1 MKQFLAALALAAFI
15 AGCNTS
21 PEEMGSS
28 GVDSTSVSGSSTIDS
43 STTITNSTSTV
54 TNDTSTVT
62 NGTQN
67 GTSPDATDSATP
79 QNSQS
84 GTEPNGSR

>member
-1 MKQFLAALALAAFI
+1 
-15 AGCNTS
+15 
-21 PEEMGSS
+21 
-28 GVDSTSVSGSSTIDS
+28 
-43 STTITNSTSTV
+43 V

-79 QNSQS
+79 QNGNSQS